1 MMGRLAIYYLLDDS
15 AFSAFNAGDI
25 IGYGLVLHITMLNTL
40 DNFYIENKKW
50 VTIVNGAAIF
60 GIVIYAILFTFHVM
74 PTTIGNGKILFFS
87 SICILFSVT
96 LGALVQFLLT
106 RQPIQKEKING

>member
-1 MMGRLAIYYLLDDS
+1 MGRLAIYYLLDDT

-40 DNFYIENKKW
+40 DNFYIENKRW
-50 VTIVNGAAIF
+50 VTAVNGASIF
-60 GIVIYAILFTFHVM
+60 GIVIYAILFTFHTM
-74 PTTIGNGKILFFS
+74 PTTVSNGKILFLS

-96 LGALVQFLLT
+96 VGALVQFLLT
-106 RQPIQKEKING
+106 RSLIKKEKAND